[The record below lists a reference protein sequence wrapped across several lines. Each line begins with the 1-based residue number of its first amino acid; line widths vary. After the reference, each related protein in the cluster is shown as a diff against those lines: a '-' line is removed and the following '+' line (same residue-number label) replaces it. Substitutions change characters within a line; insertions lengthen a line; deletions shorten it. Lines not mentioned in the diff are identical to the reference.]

1 MTELLE
7 ILKKSEDDVKNNR
20 VAPISTTFSDLRA
33 ILSNDKRKKSRC

>member
-20 VAPISTTFSDLRA
+20 VAPITDTFSDLRV
-33 ILSNDKRKKSRC
+33 ILSTNKDKKSHC